1 MGNEPGRAVI
11 CGAGPGGT
19 ALAVVLASRGVPVTL
34 LERHDDFTREFRGEW
49 LNLSGRTALEQM
61 GLGAVL
67 ASVPT
72 LAPNGATVFVN
83 GRELFTTRLG
93 DSDAGQD
100 HLLVPQP
107 ALLAAMVRE
116 AATYPNF
123 TFVPGTTVRG
133 VIRDHGR
140 VVGVT
145 GTHRGERVSHHGD
158 LVIGADGRSSV
169 LRRASGL
176 PVAVD
181 HDGRYD
187 LLWFKAPPPA
197 DVDPDVGYQ
206 FLQRN
211 GTAFTHPH
219 PDGVHQ
225 YGWAF
230 PKGSYADLRR
240 DGGTALLDAMCNHV
254 PDNFAAHLQEIR
266 AGIDAAFFKI
276 VSYHLAN
283 WYVPGLLVIGDAA
296 HPMSAV
302 GGQGINMAL
311 RDAVVVANHLG
322 PLLQDGQTNADVI
335 DAVARVVAVE
345 RVPEIAR
352 IQSLQ
357 ERGSRILNLET
368 KSAQLMMERVLP
380 LLGKRAAPLLAR
392 GVGTTREFAVGVTD
406 VTLTF

>member
-1 MGNEPGRAVI
+1 MGNAPGRAVI
-11 CGAGPGGT
+11 GGAGPGGA
-19 ALAVVLASRGVPVTL
+19 ALALVLASRGVRVTL

-61 GLGAVL
+61 GLSAVL

-83 GRELFTTRLG
+83 GRELFTMRAG
-93 DSDAGQD
+93 DSDAGKD
-100 HLLVPQP
+100 HLLVSQP
-107 ALLAAMVRE
+107 ALLAEMVRE
-116 AATYPNF
+116 AARYPNF
-123 TFVPGTTVRG
+123 TFVPETTVRG
-133 VIRDHGR
+133 VIRERDR

-145 GTHRGERVSHHGD
+145 GTRRGERVTHRGD
-158 LVIGADGRSSV
+158 VVIAADGRSSV

-176 PVAVD
+176 RVAVD

-187 LLWFKAPPPA
+187 MLWFKAPPPA
-197 DVDPDVGYQ
+197 DVDPEVGYQ

-225 YGWAF
+225 YGCAF
-230 PKGSYADLRR
+230 AKGGYADLRR
-240 DGGTALLDAMCNHV
+240 DGAWLEAMCSHV
-254 PDNFAAHLQEIR
+254 PDNFAEHLRAIR
-266 AGIDAAFFKI
+266 DRIDPAFFNI
-276 VSYHLAN
+276 VSGHLAY
-283 WYVPGLLVIGDAA
+283 WYVPGMLVIGDAA

-311 RDAVVVANHLG
+311 RDAVVVANLIG
-322 PLLQDGQTNADVI
+322 PLLRDGEPNTAVVDAAAR
-335 DAVARVVAVE
+335 AVATE

-352 IQSLQ
+352 IQALQ
-357 ERGSRILNLET
+357 ERGSKILNLET
-368 KSAQLMMERVLP
+368 KAAQFMMERVLP
-380 LLGKRAAPLLAR
+380 LLGRRAAPLLAR
-392 GVGTTREFAVGVTD
+392 GVGTTREFTVGVTE